1 MESSQ
6 QSTNTVFFCFYE
18 GHLCGRIKVTIVQ
31 NAVSIFEL
39 LLELMCFLFFFKN
52 EASESKNTS
61 VMLKSVGF

>member
-1 MESSQ
+1 MRFQ
-6 QSTNTVFFCFYE
+6 E

-39 LLELMCFLFFFKN
+39 LLEFMCFLFFFFKN
-52 EASESKNTS
+52 EASESMNTS